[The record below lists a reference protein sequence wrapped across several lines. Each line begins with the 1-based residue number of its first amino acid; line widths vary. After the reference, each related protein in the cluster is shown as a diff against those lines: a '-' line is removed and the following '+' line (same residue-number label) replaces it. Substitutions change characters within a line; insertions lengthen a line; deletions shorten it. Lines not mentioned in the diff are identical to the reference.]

1 MSLYIGLT
9 LMSSSTDKNLPGV
22 DKTPGEG
29 LSLTLKP
36 DKVAEIRTP
45 LSKSVPFESQS
56 HGVAE
61 LWGQTP
67 QDSKPISTP

>member
-9 LMSSSTDKNLPGV
+9 LMSSSTDENLPGA
-22 DKTPGEG
+22 DKMPGEG

-36 DKVAEIRTP
+36 DKVAEIRIP
-45 LSKSVPFESQS
+45 LSKSIPFESQS
-56 HGVAE
+56 HEVAE
-61 LWGQTP
+61 LWGQIS

>member
-9 LMSSSTDKNLPGV
+9 LMSNSTDENFPGV
-22 DKTPGEG
+22 GKMPRKG
-29 LSLTLKP
+29 LSRTLKP
-36 DKVAEIRTP
+36 DEVAEIRTS
-45 LSKSVPFESQS
+45 LSKSIPFQSQS

-61 LWGQTP
+61 LWGQIS

>member
-1 MSLYIGLT
+1 
-9 LMSSSTDKNLPGV
+9 MSSSTDENLPGV
-22 DKTPGEG
+22 DKMPGEG

-45 LSKSVPFESQS
+45 LSKSISFESQS

-61 LWGQTP
+61 LWDQIS